1 MKSSTRDFLRHP
13 ACRKWFGIIAAVAMT
28 CAIGADGLAAELKVG
43 FFGPLSGP
51 VAVYG
56 TESLAGT
63 QFALEEIHRNKMLGA
78 DTIKLITADDVANP
92 GAAAQAVQRMI
103 DVDQVIAV
111 IGGPT
116 SAGTAAAIEVTRA
129 AEIPQLSPLAVD
141 PALTKQNNPWFARI
155 AQSGD
160 VFASNAAEWMFK
172 KQNVKSVYLLVRND
186 NWGQPL
192 AEAFAI
198 KAKELGME
206 VKGRVAYEPTA
217 KEFKPMLAK
226 MAEAKPDF
234 VAILGY
240 YTESGLMVKQMSEM
254 NIKLPIFAMTA
265 VAIPQY
271 LEIAGPAAEGSY
283 GVLYYF
289 AGSIDTDQAKSF
301 VTNWKAKFGRLPTQY
316 EGMGYDAAYVLAESI
331 KRAQASGKVTPKSI
345 RDAIFTIK
353 DYPGATGPITIL
365 PNGDA
370 QRPLPFVRLEGK
382 DLKLDY
388 LLK

>member
-1 MKSSTRDFLRHP
+1 MKTSENALQVNQWGHRISGVMLMT
-13 ACRKWFGIIAAVAMT
+13 IIPCLMSLTVS
-28 CAIGADGLAAELKVG
+28 AAELKIG

-63 QFALEEIHRNKMLGA
+63 QFGLEEIARDKLLGG
-78 DTIKLITADDVANP
+78 DTIKLIIADDMANP

-103 DVDQVIAV
+103 DVDKVVAV

-141 PALTKQNNPWFARI
+141 PALTKQKNPWFARI

-160 VFASNAAEWMFK
+160 VFASNAAQWMFT
-172 KQNVKSVYLLVRND
+172 KQKAKSVYLLVRND

-192 AEAFAI
+192 AEAFAL
-198 KAKELGME
+198 KAKELGVE
-206 VKGRVAYEPTA
+206 ISGRVAYEPTA
-217 KEFKPMLAK
+217 KEFKPMLAR

-240 YTESGLMVKQMSEM
+240 YTESGLMVKQMSELG
-254 NIKLPIFAMTA
+254 IKLPIFAMTS
-265 VAIPQY
+265 VGVPQY
-271 LEIAGPAAEGSY
+271 REIAGPAADGSY

-289 AGSIDTDQAKSF
+289 AGSIDTDRAKNF
-301 VTNWKAKFGRLPTQY
+301 VKNWRAKFGREPSQY
-316 EGMGYDAAYVLAESI
+316 EGMGYDTAYVMAAAI
-331 KRAQASGKVTPKSI
+331 KHAQGTGKVTPKTI
-345 RDAIFTIK
+345 RDGIYSIK

-370 QRPLPFVRLEGK
+370 KRPLPFVRLEGGV
-382 DLKLDY
+382 LKLDH
-388 LLK
+388 LLQ

>member
-1 MKSSTRDFLRHP
+1 
-13 ACRKWFGIIAAVAMT
+13 
-28 CAIGADGLAAELKVG
+28 
-43 FFGPLSGP
+43 
-51 VAVYG
+51 
-56 TESLAGT
+56 
-63 QFALEEIHRNKMLGA
+63 
-78 DTIKLITADDVANP
+78 
-92 GAAAQAVQRMI
+92 MI
-103 DVDQVIAV
+103 DVDQVVAV

-226 MAEAKPDF
+226 MAETKPDF

-240 YTESGLMVKQMSEM
+240 YTESGLMVKQMAEM

-289 AGSIDTDQAKSF
+289 AGSIDTDQARSF
-301 VTNWKAKFGRLPTQY
+301 VANWKAKFGRLPTQY

>member
-1 MKSSTRDFLRHP
+1 MNGTTKGLSIGRRSRARLGGMLAATF
-13 ACRKWFGIIAAVAMT
+13 ACLAT
-28 CAIGADGLAAELKVG
+28 CAAGAAELKVG

-63 QFALEEIHRNKMLGA
+63 QFALEEIARSKMLGA
-78 DTIKLITADDVANP
+78 DTIKLITADDQANP

-103 DVDQVIAV
+103 DVDNVVAV

-172 KQNVKSVYLLVRND
+172 KRGAKSVYLLVRND

-192 AEAFAI
+192 ATAFDA
-198 KAKELGME
+198 KAKELGVE
-206 VKGRVAYEPTA
+206 IKGRVAYEPTA
-217 KEFKPMLAK
+217 KEFKPILAK

-240 YTESGLMVKQMSEM
+240 YTESGLIVKQMSEM
-254 NIKLPIFAMTA
+254 GIKLPIFAMTA
-265 VAIPQY
+265 PGVPQY
-271 LEIAGPAAEGSY
+271 FEIAGPAAEGSY

-289 AGSIDTDQAKSF
+289 PGSIDTEPAKRF
-301 VTNWKAKFGRLPTQY
+301 VTNWRAKYGRDPSQY
-316 EGMGYDAAYVLAESI
+316 EGMGYDAAYVLAEAI
-331 KRAQASGKVTPKSI
+331 KRAQATGKVTPKSI
-345 RDAIFTIK
+345 RDGIFATK
-353 DYPGATGPITIL
+353 DYSGATGPITIL

-370 QRPLPFVRLEGK
+370 KRPLPFVQAEGK
-382 DLKLDY
+382 TLKLDF
-388 LLK
+388 LLQ